1 MKGILIAGTLFALPL
16 TAAEARPCSQSDG
29 GGRFGRVERMERMGI
44 ADNLTLSPQQR
55 EQLQK
60 HRFDQ
65 RKSMIT
71 LHSKLDMLRIELD
84 EAAFAGKP
92 DMRKIDRIAEK
103 IGNVHTEMTKKR
115 IHSRI
120 QVNNILTDEQKQSVN
135 NQRTIMPMASISI
148 SASMKAGS
156 ASWC

>member
-1 MKGILIAGTLFALPL
+1 MKGILIAGTLFALSL

-29 GGRFGRVERMERMGI
+29 GGRFGRVERMGI

-60 HRFDQ
+60 HRFEQ

-120 QVNNILTDEQKQSVN
+120 QVNNILTDEQKRSVN